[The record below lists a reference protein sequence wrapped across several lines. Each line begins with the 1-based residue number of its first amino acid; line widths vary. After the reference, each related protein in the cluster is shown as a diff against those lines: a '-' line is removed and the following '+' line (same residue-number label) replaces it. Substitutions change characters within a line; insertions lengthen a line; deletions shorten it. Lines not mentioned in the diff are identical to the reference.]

1 MAASPPNPR
10 LRARIELMIRIAAPA
25 LDVLLAAGDR
35 VSRVLEREDTRY
47 APARMPHSGATAPRG
62 LSAYP
67 VRARQSRPVR

>member
-25 LDVLLAAGDR
+25 LDLLLAAGDR
-35 VSRVLEREDTRY
+35 VSRVLDRGDQSH
-47 APARMPHSGATAPRG
+47 APARMPHAGDAAPRG

-67 VRARQSRPVR
+67 VRARHSRPDR